1 MFFHFPMYTKHK
13 KIHQNS
19 AKCEMYTFSML
30 YCQIN
35 LWYFAGKT
43 ANSGFGTKF
52 LFWDIFMCERI
63 FWDYFSSFDKKMSS
77 LKLLSRF
84 VASVFSSLSSL
95 CGKIIWGIWGKFKR
109 KFKFQ
114 KWEKRFLLKFSRL
127 FVQLEQ

>member
-1 MFFHFPMYTKHK
+1 MFFHFPMYTKYK

-19 AKCEMYTFSML
+19 AKCETYTFSMW

-43 ANSGFGTKF
+43 EDSGFGTKF

-84 VASVFSSLSSL
+84 VASLFSSLSSFVR
-95 CGKIIWGIWGKFKR
+95 KIIWDIWGKFKR
-109 KFKFQ
+109 EFKFQ
-114 KWEKRFLLKFSRL
+114 RWQKGFARVLNSFFLFN
-127 FVQLEQ
+127 